1 MMTVYMT
8 KSSSLKS
15 ANDEAGQANIFS
27 DSDTDYNL
35 GATRLKI
42 TLEQF
47 LVFILP
53 SHASFSLNP
62 NVYFYIMN
70 IN

>member
-42 TLEQF
+42 TLE
-47 LVFILP
+47 
-53 SHASFSLNP
+53 
-62 NVYFYIMN
+62 
-70 IN
+70 